1 MRRLGL
7 VGSALMMVALAGTFV
22 GAAPAVAGGR
32 ADPVI
37 EGLFDVGGHRLYL
50 RCTGQGTPTVVM
62 DAALGEPS
70 TTWSAVE
77 PSIARHTRVC
87 VYDRAGVGRSD
98 PGPLPR
104 TSQLMIDDLTT
115 LLRVAGV
122 PGPYV
127 LVGHS
132 IAGFNVQ
139 LLARQ
144 DGGQNVVGVVL
155 IDATPPG
162 LIAVLDSLGIPIPPP
177 DDPVENP
184 EGIDIR
190 ASAAQ
195 VLAAPSFPPVPLR
208 VLTHGL
214 SFGPPL
220 EDVWQEVQLAQSQL
234 SPAGRLIVAR
244 RSGHYIQIDQPKLV
258 VRAIVNVVA
267 RARHNVAPGRAV
279 SAAA

>member
-1 MRRLGL
+1 
-7 VGSALMMVALAGTFV
+7 MV
-22 GAAPAVAGGR
+22 
-32 ADPVI
+32 
-37 EGLFDVGGHRLYL
+37 
-50 RCTGQGTPTVVM
+50 
-62 DAALGEPS
+62 
-70 TTWSAVE
+70 
-77 PSIARHTRVC
+77 
-87 VYDRAGVGRSD
+87 
-98 PGPLPR
+98 
-104 TSQLMIDDLTT
+104 DDLTT
-115 LLRVAGV
+115 LLRVAAV

-127 LVGHS
+127 VVAHS
-132 IAGFNVQ
+132 IAGLNAQ

-244 RSGHYIQIDQPKLV
+244 RSGHFIQIDQPKLV